1 MDYVSILYGFC
12 MDYAWNSRNHHDRNK
27 CDNNNNMNNDSNSDR
42 VSNSNGSRDRNSNS
56 NSNANNN
63 RNSNL
68 AHTPIS
74 GGRSSATRPWN
85 SATRVCKAS
94 DSFLQKCLIGP
105 GA

>member
-1 MDYVSILYGFC
+1 MDYVSILYGLC
-12 MDYAWNSRNHHDRNK
+12 MDYAWNNRNHHDRNNRAN
-27 CDNNNNMNNDSNSDR
+27 DNINNDSNSDS
-42 VSNSNGSRDRNSNS
+42 VSNSNGNSDRNSNS

-85 SATRVCKAS
+85 SATRVCRAS
-94 DSFLQKCLIGP
+94 DLFLQKCLIGP

>member
-1 MDYVSILYGFC
+1 MDYVSILYGLC
-12 MDYAWNSRNHHDRNK
+12 MDYAWNSRNHHDRNNR
-27 CDNNNNMNNDSNSDR
+27 DNNNINNDSNSD
-42 VSNSNGSRDRNSNS
+42 SGSDSNGNSARNSNS
-56 NSNANNN
+56 NSNTNNN

-85 SATRVCKAS
+85 SATRVCRAS
-94 DSFLQKCLIGP
+94 DLFLQKCLIGP